1 MSIWDKIEDLF
12 KTKEEIA
19 DEEAQR
25 AGAAVEG
32 ETTSGLVDALKNLED
47 ELNKKNTVEE
57 PDYDKLFPEVKLE
70 KKEYAPATDE
80 EIEKRAQDE
89 TAGDYQ
95 KKTQNLLDSAK
106 KKGEELSDY
115 NKQLSEKKTASLAD
129 AESAVERAKE
139 TASDDMLKRGL
150 GRSSIVAGILGEY
163 DKAGLEKAAEIMNS
177 YDSKI
182 ADVEKEISGLESE
195 KKKSLDE
202 LDLAHAKEVSDRIA
216 ELKEERLKLSNEAIA
231 ENNKIA
237 QKQADLDA
245 ERLEGI
251 EKYKEDRKKKA
262 EDEAKQLAEY
272 EKKYGYS
279 GEKQQNYAKR
289 YELAL
294 RYYLTV
300 DSDIA
305 LKALESSANMK
316 YYLGNYYDK
325 LKSVLTDRAN
335 NTDRYGIT

>member
-70 KKEYAPATDE
+70 KKEYTPATDE

-95 KKTQNLLDSAK
+95 KKTQNLLDSVK

-115 NKQLSEKKTASLAD
+115 NKQLSEKKIASLAG

-163 DKAGLEKAAEIMNS
+163 DKAGLEKAAEILNS

-245 ERLEGI
+245 DRLKDI

>member
-25 AGAAVEG
+25 AGAAGEG

-70 KKEYAPATDE
+70 KKEYTPATDE

-182 ADVEKEISGLESE
+182 ADVEKEISGLEYE

-216 ELKEERLKLSNEAIA
+216 ELKAERLKLSNEAIA

-245 ERLEGI
+245 ERLKDI